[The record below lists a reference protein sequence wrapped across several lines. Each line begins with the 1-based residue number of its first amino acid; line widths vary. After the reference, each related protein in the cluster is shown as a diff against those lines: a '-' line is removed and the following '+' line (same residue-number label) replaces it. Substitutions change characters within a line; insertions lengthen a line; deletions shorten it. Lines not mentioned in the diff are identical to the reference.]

1 MEIDQDSLRVAGRG
15 FSAAELR
22 VVAGVVAEGQQA
34 SRTALMRQVCAQLD
48 WRRPSG
54 SLKVRECR
62 DLFERLEAACRIT
75 LPAKRRTGR
84 PPGRRTQVP
93 HTSAGE
99 PRPPLVGAVGQ
110 FGPVTLAPVAAEAE
124 HRWWRELVGRYHYL
138 SYRVPVGAHL
148 RYLAFVS
155 QPERAVVAAMQV
167 SSPAWRLGGRDRWI
181 GWDDATRARG
191 LQQVVCQSRFVVL
204 PWVRVRNLASK
215 LLSMLARQL
224 PDDWAAQY
232 AVRPLLLETLV
243 DRTRF
248 QGTCYRAANWIR
260 LGQTT
265 GRGRMDRHHRRHGA
279 APKDVLVY
287 PLVADAAYRLREA

>member
-1 MEIDQDSLRVAGRG
+1 MDADQDSLRVAGRCFG
-15 FSAAELR
+15 PEELR
-22 VVAGVVAEGQQA
+22 VVARVVAEGQQA
-34 SRTALMRQVCAQLD
+34 SQTALMRQVCVQLD
-48 WRRPSG
+48 WRRPTG
-54 SLKVRECR
+54 SLKIRECR
-62 DLFERLEAACRIT
+62 DLFERLEAAGRIT

-84 PPGRRTQVP
+84 PPGRRTRVP
-93 HTSAGE
+93 HTASGE
-99 PRPPLVGAVGQ
+99 PGTALEGTVDQ
-110 FGPVTLAPVAAEAE
+110 FGPLTLAPVEATAD
-124 HRWWRELVGRYHYL
+124 HCWWRELVGRYHYL
-138 SYRVPVGAHL
+138 SYRVPFGAHL

-167 SSPAWRLGGRDRWI
+167 SSSAWRLGVRDRWI
-181 GWDDATRARG
+181 GWDDATRAQG

-224 PDDWAAQY
+224 PDDWAARY
-232 AVRPLLLETLV
+232 GVRPLLLETLV

-260 LGQTT
+260 LGQTS

-287 PLVADAAYRLREA
+287 PLAADAAGRLREA